1 MHHPWRRFRDQW
13 GHVGL
18 EWRQLDGDF
27 QALTDGRRVLMDPDL
42 LQVERRCAI
51 AHETAHLERGEH
63 CAQDHAVERR
73 ADRIAASRLV
83 SIDALMQAL
92 IWSDDL
98 QEVADE
104 LWVTPEIAR
113 ARIDIM
119 RPAELTIVAELI
131 ADLRA

>member
-1 MHHPWRRFRDQW
+1 MHHPWRHFREQW

-18 EWRQLDGDF
+18 EWRELAGDY
-27 QALTDGRRVLMDPDL
+27 QAVTDGRRVIMDPTI

-51 AHETAHLERGEH
+51 AHETVHLERGEH
-63 CAQDHAVERR
+63 CAQDYAAERR
-73 ADRIAASRLV
+73 ADVIAARRLV
-83 SIDALMQAL
+83 TFDALAEAL